1 MQGHRRY
8 LDLQPY
14 RQQRA
19 RTFAPTLER
28 CSPSSAWPLRCND
41 GRTFGERKA
50 GGNDG

>member
-14 RQQRA
+14 VRTWVRPPEKRRHMRYIEPRWSIEPRA
-19 RTFAPTLER
+19 
-28 CSPSSAWPLRCND
+28 
-41 GRTFGERKA
+41 KV